1 MSLGGT
7 DKSWEITTLQAKE
20 CHQLGQL
27 TLEGRAGH
35 EQSKDIADGHADPQG
50 GGALVALVDVLAPD
64 QQQDEQA
71 AQHGGSGDCA
81 RTDHN
86 AGGNE
91 RRARKLGY
99 STLIC
104 TTEDD
109 PKVEKDC
116 LSRLRSGF
124 VDGII
129 LAGTGRNGRLVR
141 DIQAS
146 GISMLQIVRC
156 QDARISS
163 IVADYRVCGADAAKY
178 LRARGCR
185 KLGLINGSFQYAPYK
200 ERYEGFTQAVEALG
214 LEAHFCESDRPIN
227 SFEYGYD
234 CANQLLDETPDLD
247 AILAAVDVQ
256 GLGAIRAVTQR
267 GLRIPDQIKIISL
280 TGHEIGAMLQ
290 TTMTSME
297 MPAQRMGDK
306 AAQMIIE
313 EIESGAGPDQR
324 SIPQHLS
331 FTMQLEEREST

>member
-1 MSLGGT
+1 MA
-7 DKSWEITTLQAKE
+7 TLKDVARLACVDVSTVSRALNNTSYVHPDTKARIYAAAKE
-20 CHQLGQL
+20 LGYHPNIMAQAL
-27 TLEGRAGH
+27 RQGRRHTIGVVVPRLH
-35 EQSKDIADGHADPQG
+35 ITIFSEILQG
-50 GGALVALVDVLAPD
+50 I
-64 QQQDEQA
+64 
-71 AQHGGSGDCA
+71 
-81 RTDHN
+81 
-86 AGGNE
+86 E

-324 SIPQHLS
+324 SSPQHLS

>member
-1 MSLGGT
+1 M
-7 DKSWEITTLQAKE
+7 
-20 CHQLGQL
+20 
-27 TLEGRAGH
+27 
-35 EQSKDIADGHADPQG
+35 
-50 GGALVALVDVLAPD
+50 
-64 QQQDEQA
+64 
-71 AQHGGSGDCA
+71 
-81 RTDHN
+81 
-86 AGGNE
+86 
-91 RRARKLGY
+91 
-99 STLIC
+99 
-104 TTEDD
+104 
-109 PKVEKDC
+109 EKDC

-256 GLGAIRAVTQR
+256 GLGAM
-267 GLRIPDQIKIISL
+267 IKIISL